1 MATNRERA
9 GAVKAEPSLVSV
21 VIPNHNYGQW
31 LAGCI
36 ESLAGQSYE
45 RLEVILVDDGST
57 DGSPRIIAQLR
68 RRFSERFERFCV
80 ILNEKNRGKV
90 AALNRAIPE
99 VGGRITL
106 TVDADDWLAPQ
117 FVTHTLRALRD
128 ARDGKTGFVY
138 TDCWLVDAG
147 GEILARGRAR
157 PFDAGLLSVQS
168 YIPTCAPGLSEIFA
182 QALPFDESIGAG
194 CKHHVWKKVVGAGWK
209 GLYLPE
215 PLFYYRMHDRNLSG
229 IGRKILS
236 EVRQGALTSPILSGY
251 WPTSD

>member
-1 MATNRERA
+1 MAANRERA

-45 RLEVILVDDGST
+45 RLELILVDDGST

-80 ILNEKNRGKV
+80 ILDEKNRGKL

-128 ARDGKTGFVY
+128 AQDGKTGFVY

-147 GEILARGRAR
+147 GGDSRSGSGPTFRRGSLVGSELHPYLRTRSVRDLRAGV
-157 PFDAGLLSVQS
+157 A
-168 YIPTCAPGLSEIFA
+168 
-182 QALPFDESIGAG
+182 
-194 CKHHVWKKVVGAGWK
+194 
-209 GLYLPE
+209 
-215 PLFYYRMHDRNLSG
+215 
-229 IGRKILS
+229 
-236 EVRQGALTSPILSGY
+236 VR
-251 WPTSD
+251 

>member
-1 MATNRERA
+1 MAANRKRA
-9 GAVKAEPSLVSV
+9 GAVKAGPSLVSV

-45 RLEVILVDDGST
+45 RLELILVDDGST

-80 ILNEKNRGKV
+80 ILDEKNRGKL

-117 FVTHTLRALRD
+117 FVTHTLRALRN
-128 ARDGKTGFVY
+128 AQDGKTGFVY
-138 TDCWLVDAG
+138 TDLLAG
-147 GEILARGRAR
+147 GRGGGDYRSGSGPTFRRGSLVGSELHPYLRTRSVRDLRAGV
-157 PFDAGLLSVQS
+157 A
-168 YIPTCAPGLSEIFA
+168 
-182 QALPFDESIGAG
+182 
-194 CKHHVWKKVVGAGWK
+194 
-209 GLYLPE
+209 
-215 PLFYYRMHDRNLSG
+215 
-229 IGRKILS
+229 
-236 EVRQGALTSPILSGY
+236 VR
-251 WPTSD
+251 